1 MKKPNWDGW
10 ETDEEYAE
18 WYIFYRKGPVTLTR
32 SKGGNGVKPYW
43 GGDLQIDGEVVAACT
58 SLTLEA
64 VCDML
69 VTYITYEMGKEN
81 EHIADMILAI
91 FEEER

>member
-10 ETDEEYAE
+10 ETDACVEGYTC
-18 WYIFYRKGPVTLTR
+18 YRKGPVTLTR
-32 SKGGNGVKPYW
+32 CKGGNGVKTYW
-43 GGDLQIDGEVVAACT
+43 GGDLQIDGEMVASCT

-69 VTYITYEMGKEN
+69 VTYITNEMGAEN

-91 FEEER
+91 FQKELI